1 MMANIIL
8 KLLAPS
14 TRRTMQN
21 ILSQSRATHNAVGN
35 KRAEGS
41 HPEAHDDVL
50 FEEIGES
57 GLITL
62 NRPKALNAL
71 NLSMVNKIHPVLK
84 QWESSKN
91 LVVVRG
97 NAQAFC
103 AGADVKFYLGSIND
117 AEPREGT
124 YEFIRNEYELM
135 YIIRSFEKPYV
146 ALIHGITMGAGV
158 GLSIHG
164 KYSIATEKTVY
175 AMPETAIG
183 FYPDVGGTYFL
194 PRLRG
199 QLGFYLGLTGRR
211 LKGVDVKL
219 AGIAT
224 HYVQSSKLE
233 ELTDALLKSGGKDL
247 EKILDNFEDKTPA
260 EFTLAKYSDKIDE
273 YFSAGTVEEIVDRL
287 KEDKSEWAQGV
298 IDNLSKMSPTS
309 LKLTLKAFQRG
320 REMSLLECLRMENRM
335 TCAVYR
341 KDSDFHRGVRAHLI
355 DRDGKP
361 GWNPG
366 SLEQV
371 RDDYIEEMFKSIP
384 ACRDL
389 RVRPKQA

>member
-1 MMANIIL
+1 MMENITL
-8 KLLAPS
+8 KLLVPS

-21 ILSQSRATHNAVGN
+21 ILSRSIATHNAVGN

-50 FEEIGES
+50 FEEVGES

-71 NLSMVNKIHPVLK
+71 NLSMVRKIHPVLK
-84 QWESSKN
+84 KWESSKN
-91 LVVVRG
+91 MVVIRG
-97 NAQAFC
+97 SGDKAFC
-103 AGADVKFYLGSIND
+103 AGGDVKSLVLSLNESWGRASSCEFFREEYALDYLIGS
-117 AEPREGT
+117 
-124 YEFIRNEYELM
+124 FK
-135 YIIRSFEKPYV
+135 KPYV
-146 ALIHGITMGAGV
+146 ALIHGITMGGGV
-158 GLSIHG
+158 GLSVHG
-164 KYSIATEKTVY
+164 KYRVATEKTVY

-183 FYPDVGGTYFL
+183 LYPDVGGTYFL

-199 QLGFYLGLTGRR
+199 QLGFYLGLTGHR

-247 EKILDNFEDKTPA
+247 EKILANFEDKTPA

-309 LKLTLKAFQRG
+309 LKLTLKALQRG
-320 REMSLLECLRMENRM
+320 RGMNLLECLRVENRLSN
-335 TCAVYR
+335 AASR
-341 KDSDFHRGVRAHLI
+341 RDGDFYEGVRALLI
-355 DRDGKP
+355 DKDGKP
-361 GWNPG
+361 RWNPA

-371 RDDYIEEMFKSIP
+371 TDDYVENMFKSLP
-384 ACRDL
+384 ADEEL
-389 RVRPKQA
+389 RVPE